1 MYVKVTNGAVDQYP
15 YTIGQLR
22 RDNPNTSFPKTI
34 PETMLADWG
43 VYPVTE
49 KAKPTL
55 THTQTVNSKSAPTLS
70 NGSWSIGWT
79 KRNKTQSEINDEASV
94 ARAKRNQL
102 LKDSDWTQ
110 MADSPLTSAEK
121 TAWATYRTNLRNVPS
136 QTDFPTS
143 ITWPS
148 EPSDDD

>member
-34 PETMLADWG
+34 PEAMLADWS
-43 VYPVTE
+43 VYPVTVE
-49 KAKPTL
+49 DQPSYE
-55 THTQTVNSKSAPTLS
+55 HDETVDENSTPTLS
-70 NGSWSIGWT
+70 NGTWTVGWT
-79 KRNKTQSEINDEASV
+79 KRDKTQDEIDNEAASV
-94 ARAKRNQL
+94 RSQRNEL
-102 LKDSDWTQ
+102 LKNSDWTQ

-121 TAWATYRTNLRNVPS
+121 TTWATYRTNLRNVPD

-143 ITWPS
+143 ITWPTK
-148 EPSDDD
+148 PSDDD